1 MMKSISQGKIFLADQ
16 RGLKETI
23 RLKRFSTFNFEQF
36 TNPNKTAIDKL
47 YMVNDDML
55 AGHQKTCFEIDR
67 HSYIIILPIT
77 GAVNYL
83 DDSENETDVD
93 VEEAII
99 VYVERGANITLSN
112 PYENEIIN
120 YLCIGIAAEEPMPN
134 NPQFWSFD
142 LSLQNR
148 LIKINQ
154 GALPFALNIGRFDGR
169 KEAIY
174 QLQDSAKLY
183 TLVVA
188 GAFEIDG
195 RLLHEKDGLALWGTN
210 KIELEALSNQAVV
223 LIIELLQTN

>member
-1 MMKSISQGKIFLADQ
+1 MSQAKIFLADQ
-16 RGLKETI
+16 RGLKETM

-36 TNPNKTAIDKL
+36 TNPNKTALDHL

-67 HSYIIILPIT
+67 DSYIIILPIT
-77 GAVNYL
+77 GAINYL

-112 PYENEIIN
+112 PYEKEVVN
-120 YLCIGIAAEEPMPN
+120 YLCIGITAEEPMPN
-134 NPQFWSFD
+134 NPQFCNFD

-154 GALPFALNIGRFDGR
+154 GSLPFVLNIGRFEGR
-169 KEAIY
+169 KEANY
-174 QLQDSAKLY
+174 QLHESAKLY
-183 TLVVA
+183 ALVIA

-195 RLLHEKDGLALWGTN
+195 RLLHEKDGLALWNTD
-210 KIELEALSNQAVV
+210 KIELEALSSQAVV
-223 LIIELLQTN
+223 LIIELL